1 MSEMKKIKLIVSD
14 GKPHIDGAEEV
25 MISMVDHSLAP
36 AQAIAARLCAG
47 NGTCVAI
54 IETE

>member
-1 MSEMKKIKLIVSD
+1 MSEKKKIQLVVSD
-14 GKPHIDGAEEV
+14 EKPTLDNAEEV
-25 MISMVDHSLAP
+25 IISLVDQSLLP
-36 AQAIAARLCAG
+36 AQPIAARLCAG

>member
-14 GKPHIDGAEEV
+14 EKPHIDGAEEV
-25 MISMVDHSLAP
+25 TISMVDHSLAP

>member
-1 MSEMKKIKLIVSD
+1 MSEKKKIKLIVSD
-14 GKPHIDGAEEV
+14 EKVNIDGAEEV
-25 MISMVDHSLAP
+25 AISMVDHSLSP
-36 AQAIAARLCAG
+36 AKAIAARLCAG